1 MDIFADKLNG
11 NCKQY
16 KKSMENSKSLF
27 WNQAMRWGLYVSV
40 ALIIISLVFY
50 FMGKSGHN
58 AEGWFQ
64 YLIAIA
70 GIIMAT
76 GTFRKKL
83 PEKAPFS
90 YGNALGF
97 GVSVM
102 LFSSIVVAVYTYVM
116 YQFISPELMDKL
128 LIETEEAYLKSGLS
142 EDMVE
147 QQVNLLKNFMSPGLL
162 AFSQIFNWV
171 FTGLIIS
178 LITSIFLMKKSQ
190 GGFEGAMSEL
200 DEDK

>member
-1 MDIFADKLNG
+1 MNDKV
-11 NCKQY
+11 KQY
-16 KKSMENSKSLF
+16 FYSMENSKSLF
-27 WNQAMRWGLYVSV
+27 WNQAMKWGLYVSLG
-40 ALIIISLVFY
+40 LIVVSLAFY
-50 FMGKSGHN
+50 FMGKTGQS
-58 AEGWFQ
+58 AEGWLQ
-64 YLIAIA
+64 YLISIT
-70 GIIMAT
+70 GIIIAT
-76 GTFRKKL
+76 VAYKKNL

-102 LFSSIVVAVYTYVM
+102 LFSSIVFAVYTYIM
-116 YQFISPELMDKL
+116 YQFIAPELMNKL
-128 LIETEEAYLKSGLS
+128 LIETEEAYLSSGLS

-147 QQVNLLKNFMSPGLL
+147 QQVNLLKNFMNPGLL

-190 GGFEGAMSEL
+190 GGFEEAMSEL